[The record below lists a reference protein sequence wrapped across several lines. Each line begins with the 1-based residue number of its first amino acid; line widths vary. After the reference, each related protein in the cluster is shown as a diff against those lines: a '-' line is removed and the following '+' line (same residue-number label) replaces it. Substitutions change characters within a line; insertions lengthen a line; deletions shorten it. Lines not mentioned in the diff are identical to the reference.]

1 MSENYIEKIH
11 CQNFGGFRNRK
22 LEDLKKGINILIGDN
37 DTGKSTLLLAID
49 LVLGANP
56 SRVETIGLDRLMNQ
70 QAVAD
75 FLNQGEKKFEDLP
88 IMAVDLYL
96 SDQGRQE
103 FDGQHNIDEVIANG
117 IYLRC
122 RPRDDLKGEID
133 EILALENP
141 AFPYEY
147 YMVEIKGFAGEPI
160 TPYKKPLQ
168 HINIDNT
175 KISNDYAARAYVKA
189 MYNANAD
196 EKEKN
201 QLKYGYRHIKD
212 EFSNTE
218 FAELNKRIGEEYG
231 FTVKSNSKANL
242 ETDLSISHKG
252 IDIENLGVGAQCFIR
267 TNFALSKKTNIDVV
281 LLEEPENHLSHTN
294 MRKLIASIKEASQ
307 SQVFVATHSSLVCSR
322 LDLRSAILFGSFESN
337 PVKLDD
343 LPEDT
348 AQFFM
353 KAPSSSVLEF
363 VLSEKNL
370 LVEGDA
376 EYILMEALHV
386 KATGSE
392 LQNSGLSVI
401 SVGGLSFP
409 RYLDIA
415 RLLSSKVAVL
425 TDNDGN
431 IQAAITDRYEK
442 YDADEAIS
450 VFYDKDEERR
460 TFEICFYQDNTEIC
474 DELFADGRKTL
485 TVQEFMLKNK
495 SKAAFEIASKK
506 ATEVSVPDYINSAI
520 TWLNS

>member
-11 CQNFGGFRNRK
+11 CLNFRGFRNRK
-22 LEDLKKGINILIGDN
+22 LEGLNQGINILIGDN

-56 SRVETIGLDRLMNQ
+56 NRVESIGLDRIMNQ
-70 QAVAD
+70 EVVET
-75 FLNQGEKKFEDLP
+75 FLSKEVKKFEDLP
-88 IMAVDLYL
+88 IMEVDLYM
-96 SDQGRQE
+96 SNQGREE
-103 FDGQHNIDEVIANG
+103 FDGQHNIDETAANG

-122 RPRDDLKGEID
+122 RPRDDLRGEIN

-147 YMVEIKGFAGEPI
+147 YMVEIKGFSGEPI

-168 HINIDNT
+168 HLDIDNT
-175 KISNDYAARAYVKA
+175 KISNDYAAKAYVKA
-189 MYNANAD
+189 MYNASAN

-212 EFSNTE
+212 SFSKTE
-218 FAELNKRIGEEYG
+218 FIELNKRIDEDYG
-231 FTVKSNSKANL
+231 FAVKNSSKANL
-242 ETDLSISHKG
+242 ETDLTISHKG

-267 TNFALSKKTNIDVV
+267 TKFALSKKTNIDVV

-322 LDLRSAILFGSFESN
+322 LDLRSAILLGSFEN
-337 PVKLDD
+337 EPIKLDD
-343 LPEDT
+343 LPKDT
-348 AQFFM
+348 AEFFM

-363 VLSEKNL
+363 VLSKKNL

-376 EYILMEALHV
+376 EYILMDALYL
-386 KATGSE
+386 KAAGKS
-392 LQNSGLSVI
+392 LQDSGMSVI

-415 RLLSSKVAVL
+415 KLLSSKVAVV
-425 TDNDGN
+425 TDNDGD
-431 IQAAITDRYEK
+431 IQTSITDRYEK
-442 YDADEAIS
+442 YDVDENIG
-450 VFYDKDEERR
+450 VFHDKDIERK
-460 TFEICFYQDNTEIC
+460 TFEICIYQDNKEIC
-474 DELFADGRKTL
+474 DALFLEGRKTL

-495 SKAAFEIASKK
+495 SKAAFEIASHKS
-506 ATEVSVPDYINSAI
+506 AEVEVPEYINSAI
-520 TWLNS
+520 AWLNN

>member
-11 CQNFGGFRNRK
+11 CLNFRGFRSRK
-22 LEDLKKGINILIGDN
+22 LEGLNKGINILIGDN

-56 SRVETIGLDRLMNQ
+56 NRVETIGLDRLINQ
-70 QAVAD
+70 QAINE
-75 FLNQGEKKFEDLP
+75 FLNQDEKKFEDLP
-88 IMAVDLYL
+88 IMEVDLYL

-103 FDGQHNIDEVIANG
+103 FDGQHNIDGVAATG

-122 RPRDDLKGEID
+122 RPRDDLRDEVN

-168 HINIDNT
+168 HLDIDNT
-175 KISNDYAARAYVKA
+175 KISNDYAARAYIKA
-189 MYNANAD
+189 MYDASAD

-212 EFSNTE
+212 AFSNTE
-218 FAELNKRIGEEYG
+218 FAELNKRIDDDYG
-231 FTVKSNSKANL
+231 FAVKSNSKANL
-242 ETDLSISHKG
+242 ETDLTIFHKG

-267 TNFALSKKTNIDVV
+267 TKFALSKKTNIDVV

-294 MRKLIASIKEASQ
+294 MRRLISSIKEASQ

-322 LDLRSAILFGSFESN
+322 LDLRSAILFGSFESE
-337 PVKLDD
+337 PIKLDD
-343 LPEDT
+343 LPEET

-353 KAPSSSVLEF
+353 KAPSNAVLEF

-376 EYILMEALHV
+376 EYILMEALYA
-386 KATGSE
+386 KATGVA
-392 LQNSGLSVI
+392 LQDSGLSVI

-415 RLLSSKVAVL
+415 RLLSSKVAVV
-425 TDNDGN
+425 TDNDGD
-431 IQAAITDRYEK
+431 IQTSITDRYEK
-442 YDADEAIS
+442 YDDDESIA
-450 VFYDKDEERR
+450 VFYDEDIERR
-460 TFEICFYQDNTEIC
+460 TFEICLYKDNTSIC
-474 DELFADGRKTL
+474 DALFKEGRKTL
-485 TVQEFMLKNK
+485 TVQDFMLKNK
-495 SKAAFEIASKK
+495 SKAAFEIASHK
-506 ATEVSVPDYINSAI
+506 AADINVPDYINSAI
-520 TWLNS
+520 KWLNS